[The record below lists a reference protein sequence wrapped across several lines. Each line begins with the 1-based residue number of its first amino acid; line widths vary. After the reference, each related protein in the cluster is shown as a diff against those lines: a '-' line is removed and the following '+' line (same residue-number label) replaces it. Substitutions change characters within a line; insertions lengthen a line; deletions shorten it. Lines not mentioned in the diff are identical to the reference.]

1 MLVLQSFVARQWTP
15 LRYGNGLRVGAHEF
29 QARRGRNSRIGSTAR
44 VVWDPENLFGA
55 PQTGHITRRM
65 IQKKLSS
72 DAEQDE
78 IARQETQRQLDRQRA
93 AREARVVPESDAGL
107 IEFFLETQ
115 AQEIE
120 FEIARC
126 RLRLTDSFLSF
137 LNTEIASLKFKIN
150 RTQDIED
157 RLVELE
163 ALQKVLTE
171 GIEAYDRLA
180 TDLVQAKE
188 RVARIFA
195 SKDKKATL
203 LEMVASNE
211 LDRSLLV
218 LLDQNIVTARSAG
231 QKEAADF
238 MTKIRGAVL
247 KYITL

>member
-1 MLVLQSFVARQWTP
+1 MDAI
-15 LRYGNGLRVGAHEF
+15 A
-29 QARRGRNSRIGSTAR
+29 
-44 VVWDPENLFGA
+44 DPENLFGA

-171 GIEAYDRLA
+171 GIGKERTVFSLLYFRDLNRVLNAEAYDRLA